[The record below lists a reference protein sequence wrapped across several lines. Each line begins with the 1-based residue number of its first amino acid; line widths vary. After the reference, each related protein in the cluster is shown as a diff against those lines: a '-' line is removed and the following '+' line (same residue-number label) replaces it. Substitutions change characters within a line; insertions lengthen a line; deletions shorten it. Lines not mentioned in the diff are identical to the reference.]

1 MNGRIVIFKNEKETM
16 VSHLTYGHVNP
27 LLTFSYSLFPC
38 SPDEEMAL
46 VEHLK
51 GMSLAEGAKCELKS
65 LLICLVM
72 LGDVDSARRLQR
84 TAEKFQLSQIAAVK
98 LAADSLSV
106 DNVDEHA
113 FNLDTYIQKFQKE
126 QVQNSD
132 AFFWKSKVL
141 G

>member
-1 MNGRIVIFKNEKETM
+1 
-16 VSHLTYGHVNP
+16 
-27 LLTFSYSLFPC
+27 
-38 SPDEEMAL
+38 MAL

-72 LGDVDSARRLQR
+72 LGDEDSARRLQR

-98 LAADSLSV
+98 LAVDSSSV
-106 DNVDEHA
+106 DNIDEHA
-113 FNLDTYIQKFQKE
+113 FNLDTYIQKLQKE
-126 QVQNSD
+126 QVQHSD
-132 AFFWKSKVL
+132 VFFWKSKVL

>member
-1 MNGRIVIFKNEKETM
+1 MKKKLLCLILFKDMQIPFRLFLIFK
-16 VSHLTYGHVNP
+16 LQ
-27 LLTFSYSLFPC
+27 LFSC

-51 GMSLAEGAKCELKS
+51 GMSLAEGAKSELKS

-72 LGDVDSARRLQR
+72 LGEEDTARKLQR

-98 LAADSLSV
+98 LAVDSISI

-113 FNLDTYIQKFQKE
+113 FNLDTYIQNLQKQE
-126 QVQNSD
+126 VQNSD
-132 AFFWKSKVL
+132 AFFWKSKIL